1 MHFTTV
7 TANPCIDRTIQVDS
21 VNLGHSHRIQKTIC
35 DFSGKGIN
43 VSLALTQLGMP
54 VKSVCLSHSDGE
66 AANFFKQK
74 DMDAELIPVPG
85 NVRINI
91 KLFETSTGCMTEF
104 NEKGT
109 PLDCETALD
118 CYSRCQKN
126 VLPTTSVLILGGS
139 VPPGFPDDFY
149 YELGKSA
156 QEYDVPFILDAS
168 GPLLLNGM
176 EASPVLIKPNEEEYY
191 ATFGVHPSVTQE
203 FCASYRQIL
212 MEHNIAYGAV
222 SLGEKGP
229 LLVTPEAAW
238 YSEPVSVDVKGV
250 QGAGDSMVS
259 GFAYAIAEQHTQGDQ
274 LLKMAVSCAH
284 TRFSGTARHA
294 NVHHGRR
301 GKRFPL
307 TPVKRL
313 CTF

>member
-1 MHFTTV
+1 MHSTTV
-7 TANPCIDRTIQVDS
+7 TANPCVDRTIQVDS

-66 AANFFKQK
+66 AADFFKQRE
-74 DMDAELIPVPG
+74 MDAELIPVPG

-109 PLDCETALD
+109 PLHPETAVD
-118 CYSRCQKN
+118 VIRAVKN

-176 EASPVLIKPNEEEYY
+176 EAAPVLIKPNEEEYY

-222 SLGEKGP
+222 SLGEKGA

-259 GFAYAIAEQHTQGDQ
+259 GFAYAIAKQHTQGDQ

-284 TRFSGTARHA
+284 ASLELPGTQMCTMSG
-294 NVHHGRR
+294 VE
-301 GKRFPL
+301 KRFPL
-307 TPVKRL
+307 TPVKQL

>member
-1 MHFTTV
+1 
-7 TANPCIDRTIQVDS
+7 
-21 VNLGHSHRIQKTIC
+21 
-35 DFSGKGIN
+35 
-43 VSLALTQLGMP
+43 
-54 VKSVCLSHSDGE
+54 
-66 AANFFKQK
+66 
-74 DMDAELIPVPG
+74 MDAELIPVPG

-109 PLDCETALD
+109 PLHPETAVD
-118 CYSRCQKN
+118 VIRAVKN

-212 MEHNIAYGAV
+212 IEHNIAYGAV
-222 SLGEKGP
+222 SLGEKGA

-284 TRFSGTARHA
+284 ASLELPGTQMCTMAG
-294 NVHHGRR
+294 VE
-301 GKRFPL
+301 KRFPL
-307 TPVKRL
+307 TPVKQF

>member
-1 MHFTTV
+1 
-7 TANPCIDRTIQVDS
+7 
-21 VNLGHSHRIQKTIC
+21 
-35 DFSGKGIN
+35 
-43 VSLALTQLGMP
+43 
-54 VKSVCLSHSDGE
+54 
-66 AANFFKQK
+66 
-74 DMDAELIPVPG
+74 
-85 NVRINI
+85 
-91 KLFETSTGCMTEF
+91 MTEF
-104 NEKGT
+104 NEKGS
-109 PLDCETALD
+109 PLHPETAVD
-118 CYSRCQKN
+118 VIRAVKN

-176 EASPVLIKPNEEEYY
+176 EAAPVLIKPNEEEYY

-222 SLGEKGP
+222 SLGEKGA

-259 GFAYAIAEQHTQGDQ
+259 GFAYAIAKQHTQGDQ

-284 TRFSGTARHA
+284 ASLELPGTQMCTMAG
-294 NVHHGRR
+294 VE
-301 GKRFPL
+301 KRFPL
-307 TPVKRL
+307 TPVKQL

>member
-21 VNLGHSHRIQKTIC
+21 VNLGHSHRVQKTIC
-35 DFSGKGIN
+35 NFSGKGIN

-66 AANFFKQK
+66 AVDFFKQR

-109 PLDCETALD
+109 PLHPETAMD
-118 CYSRCQKN
+118 VIRAVKN

-222 SLGEKGP
+222 SLGEKGA

-238 YSEPVSVDVKGV
+238 YSEPVSVDVRVFKV
-250 QGAGDSMVS
+250 REIPWYPVLPMQSPNSTRKATSC
-259 GFAYAIAEQHTQGDQ
+259 
-274 LLKMAVSCAH
+274 LKMAVSCAH
-284 TRFSGTARHA
+284 ASLELPGTQMCTMSG
-294 NVHHGRR
+294 VE
-301 GKRFPL
+301 KRFPL
-307 TPVKRL
+307 TPVKQL

>member
-21 VNLGHSHRIQKTIC
+21 VNLGHSHRVQKTIC
-35 DFSGKGIN
+35 NFSGKGIN

-66 AANFFKQK
+66 AADFFKQK

-91 KLFETSTGCMTEF
+91 KLFEISTGCMTEF

-109 PLDCETALD
+109 PLDRETATD
-118 CYSRCQKN
+118 VIRAVKN

-156 QEYDVPFILDAS
+156 QEYD
-168 GPLLLNGM
+168 
-176 EASPVLIKPNEEEYY
+176 
-191 ATFGVHPSVTQE
+191 
-203 FCASYRQIL
+203 
-212 MEHNIAYGAV
+212 
-222 SLGEKGP
+222 
-229 LLVTPEAAW
+229 
-238 YSEPVSVDVKGV
+238 
-250 QGAGDSMVS
+250 
-259 GFAYAIAEQHTQGDQ
+259 
-274 LLKMAVSCAH
+274 
-284 TRFSGTARHA
+284 
-294 NVHHGRR
+294 
-301 GKRFPL
+301 
-307 TPVKRL
+307 
-313 CTF
+313 

>member
-21 VNLGHSHRIQKTIC
+21 VNLGHSHRVQKTIC

-109 PLDCETALD
+109 PLDRETAVD
-118 CYSRCQKN
+118 VIRAVKN

-149 YELGKSA
+149 YELGKCA

-168 GPLLLNGM
+168 GSLLVNGM
-176 EASPVLIKPNEEEYY
+176 EAAPVLI
-191 ATFGVHPSVTQE
+191 
-203 FCASYRQIL
+203 
-212 MEHNIAYGAV
+212 
-222 SLGEKGP
+222 
-229 LLVTPEAAW
+229 
-238 YSEPVSVDVKGV
+238 
-250 QGAGDSMVS
+250 
-259 GFAYAIAEQHTQGDQ
+259 
-274 LLKMAVSCAH
+274 
-284 TRFSGTARHA
+284 
-294 NVHHGRR
+294 
-301 GKRFPL
+301 
-307 TPVKRL
+307 
-313 CTF
+313 

>member
-1 MHFTTV
+1 M
-7 TANPCIDRTIQVDS
+7 
-21 VNLGHSHRIQKTIC
+21 
-35 DFSGKGIN
+35 
-43 VSLALTQLGMP
+43 
-54 VKSVCLSHSDGE
+54 
-66 AANFFKQK
+66 
-74 DMDAELIPVPG
+74 
-85 NVRINI
+85 
-91 KLFETSTGCMTEF
+91 
-104 NEKGT
+104 
-109 PLDCETALD
+109 
-118 CYSRCQKN
+118 
-126 VLPTTSVLILGGS
+126 LILGGS

-212 MEHNIAYGAV
+212 IEHNIAYGAV
-222 SLGEKGP
+222 SLGETGQFQ
-229 LLVTPEAAW
+229 EI
-238 YSEPVSVDVKGV
+238 GV
-250 QGAGDSMVS
+250 PRGTVRNAVGAGDSMVS

-284 TRFSGTARHA
+284 SSLELPGTQMCTMSG
-294 NVHHGRR
+294 VE
-301 GKRFPL
+301 KRFPL

>member
-118 CYSRCQKN
+118 VIRAVKN

-156 QEYDVPFILDAS
+156 QEYDVPFISDAS

-176 EASPVLIKPNEEEYY
+176 EASPVLIKPN
-191 ATFGVHPSVTQE
+191 
-203 FCASYRQIL
+203 
-212 MEHNIAYGAV
+212 
-222 SLGEKGP
+222 
-229 LLVTPEAAW
+229 
-238 YSEPVSVDVKGV
+238 
-250 QGAGDSMVS
+250 
-259 GFAYAIAEQHTQGDQ
+259 
-274 LLKMAVSCAH
+274 
-284 TRFSGTARHA
+284 
-294 NVHHGRR
+294 
-301 GKRFPL
+301 
-307 TPVKRL
+307 
-313 CTF
+313 

>member
-21 VNLGHSHRIQKTIC
+21 VNLGHSHRVQKTIC
-35 DFSGKGIN
+35 NFSGKGIN

-66 AANFFKQK
+66 AADFFKQK
-74 DMDAELIPVPG
+74 GMDAELIPVPG

-109 PLDCETALD
+109 PLDRETATD
-118 CYSRCQKN
+118 VIRAVKN

-168 GPLLLNGM
+168 GPLLLNGFDFRVRV
-176 EASPVLIKPNEEEYY
+176 E
-191 ATFGVHPSVTQE
+191 
-203 FCASYRQIL
+203 
-212 MEHNIAYGAV
+212 
-222 SLGEKGP
+222 
-229 LLVTPEAAW
+229 
-238 YSEPVSVDVKGV
+238 
-250 QGAGDSMVS
+250 
-259 GFAYAIAEQHTQGDQ
+259 
-274 LLKMAVSCAH
+274 
-284 TRFSGTARHA
+284 
-294 NVHHGRR
+294 
-301 GKRFPL
+301 
-307 TPVKRL
+307 
-313 CTF
+313 

>member
-1 MHFTTV
+1 M
-7 TANPCIDRTIQVDS
+7 
-21 VNLGHSHRIQKTIC
+21 
-35 DFSGKGIN
+35 
-43 VSLALTQLGMP
+43 
-54 VKSVCLSHSDGE
+54 
-66 AANFFKQK
+66 
-74 DMDAELIPVPG
+74 
-85 NVRINI
+85 
-91 KLFETSTGCMTEF
+91 
-104 NEKGT
+104 
-109 PLDCETALD
+109 
-118 CYSRCQKN
+118 
-126 VLPTTSVLILGGS
+126 LILGGS

-176 EASPVLIKPNEEEYY
+176 EAAPVLIKPNEEEYY

-222 SLGEKGP
+222 SLGEKGA

-274 LLKMAVSCAH
+274 LLKWQFPVHTLLWNCPARKCAPWQAWKKIPADA
-284 TRFSGTARHA
+284 S
-294 NVHHGRR
+294 
-301 GKRFPL
+301 
-307 TPVKRL
+307 
-313 CTF
+313 

>member
-7 TANPCIDRTIQVDS
+7 TANPCVDRTIQVDS

-66 AANFFKQK
+66 AADFFKQR

-109 PLDCETALD
+109 PLHPETAVD
-118 CYSRCQKN
+118 VIRAVKN

-149 YELGKSA
+149 YELGKCA

-176 EASPVLIKPNEEEYY
+176 EAAHVLIKPNEEEYY

-212 MEHNIAYGAV
+212 M
-222 SLGEKGP
+222 
-229 LLVTPEAAW
+229 PEAAW

-259 GFAYAIAEQHTQGDQ
+259 GFAYAIAKQHTQGDQ

-284 TRFSGTARHA
+284 ASLELPGTQMCTMSG
-294 NVHHGRR
+294 VE
-301 GKRFPL
+301 KRFPL
-307 TPVKRL
+307 TPVKQL

>member
-7 TANPCIDRTIQVDS
+7 TVNPCIDRTIQVDS

-109 PLDCETALD
+109 PLDRETAVD
-118 CYSRCQKN
+118 VIRAVKN

-149 YELGKSA
+149 YELGKCA

-168 GPLLLNGM
+168 GSLLVNGM
-176 EASPVLIKPNEEEYY
+176 EAAPVLIKPNEEEYY

-222 SLGEKGP
+222 SLGEKGA

-238 YSEPVSVDVKGV
+238 FSEPDVKGV

-259 GFAYAIAEQHTQGDQ
+259 
-274 LLKMAVSCAH
+274 SAH
-284 TRFSGTARHA
+284 RNMTC
-294 NVHHGRR
+294 
-301 GKRFPL
+301 PL
-307 TPVKRL
+307 FWTHRVP
-313 CTF
+313 CW

>member
-7 TANPCIDRTIQVDS
+7 TANPCIDRMIQVDS
-21 VNLGHSHRIQKTIC
+21 VNLGHSHRVQKTIC
-35 DFSGKGIN
+35 NFSGKGIN

-66 AANFFKQK
+66 AADFFKQR

-109 PLDCETALD
+109 PLHPETAVD
-118 CYSRCQKN
+118 VIRAVKN

-168 GPLLLNGM
+168 GPLLLDR
-176 EASPVLIKPNEEEYY
+176 K
-191 ATFGVHPSVTQE
+191 SV
-203 FCASYRQIL
+203 
-212 MEHNIAYGAV
+212 V
-222 SLGEKGP
+222 
-229 LLVTPEAAW
+229 
-238 YSEPVSVDVKGV
+238 
-250 QGAGDSMVS
+250 
-259 GFAYAIAEQHTQGDQ
+259 
-274 LLKMAVSCAH
+274 
-284 TRFSGTARHA
+284 
-294 NVHHGRR
+294 
-301 GKRFPL
+301 
-307 TPVKRL
+307 
-313 CTF
+313 

>member
-21 VNLGHSHRIQKTIC
+21 VNLGHSQRVQKTIC
-35 DFSGKGIN
+35 NFSGKGIN
-43 VSLALTQLGMP
+43 VSLALAQLGMP

-66 AANFFKQK
+66 AVDFFKQR

-109 PLDCETALD
+109 PLHPETAMD
-118 CYSRCQKN
+118 VIRAVKN

-222 SLGEKGP
+222 SLGEKGA

-259 GFAYAIAEQHTQGDQ
+259 GFAYAIAKQHTQGDQ

-284 TRFSGTARHA
+284 ASLELPGTQMCTMSG
-294 NVHHGRR
+294 VE
-301 GKRFPL
+301 KRFPL
-307 TPVKRL
+307 TPVKQL